1 MEKESLESLK
11 KILIEILQQLWN
23 GGIISRNNGE
33 YLIKEI
39 EKLK

>member
-1 MEKESLESLK
+1 MNKKSIESLK
-11 KILIEILQQLWN
+11 EILIEMLQQLWN
-23 GGIISRNNGE
+23 GGIISKDTGE